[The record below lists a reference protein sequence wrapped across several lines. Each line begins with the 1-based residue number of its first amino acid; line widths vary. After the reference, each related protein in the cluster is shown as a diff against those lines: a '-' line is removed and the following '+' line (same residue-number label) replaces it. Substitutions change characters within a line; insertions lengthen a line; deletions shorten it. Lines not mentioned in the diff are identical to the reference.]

1 VVSALPG
8 TTPPV
13 AADRLR
19 RGSRWWRRLPWTPA
33 RIVLAYAAVSV
44 AWIALSDHVIE
55 ALISDP
61 IQASHLQ
68 TIKGAVFV
76 TLTSIVLAVLMR
88 RGSTGLLARDAEV
101 RATVESMAD
110 AVLLVDPRLRI
121 VEANRAAVELF
132 GVGRKDD
139 LLVPLAEWGSR
150 FVLRHADGA
159 PVAFERYATVRAA
172 RGERVPAYDALIRR
186 TDGRDVYVSI
196 SAAPVEGSTPGLAVA
211 VLRDVSDKRQL
222 DETRDEFLSTAAH
235 ELKTPLA
242 VIKAYAQ
249 MVQRRQPAEAP
260 ALTVVQRQV
269 DRLDRMVQDL
279 LDTSRLRL
287 DTGSRERERLDVAA
301 LAAEVVDRAQAS
313 APRHVLSV
321 EAPEPAV
328 VLADRDRVT
337 RVLKNLL
344 DNAVRF
350 SPSGGPVAVSVAN
363 RPGEVEV
370 AVRDHGLGIPADR
383 QERVF
388 ERYYR
393 AHAGTPHDYGG
404 LGLGLDLSREIVA
417 RHGGRMW
424 FESAAGQG
432 STFHFTLPREGAAA

>member
-13 AADRLR
+13 AADRPR
-19 RGSRWWRRLPWTPA
+19 RVSRWWSRLLWTPN
-33 RIVLAYAAVSV
+33 RIVLVYASVSV
-44 AWIALSDHVIE
+44 AWIASSDRILR
-55 ALISDP
+55 ALTSDP
-61 IQASHLQ
+61 IEASRLQ
-68 TIKGAVFV
+68 TVKGAAFV
-76 TLTSIVLAVLMR
+76 TATSVLLAVLMR
-88 RGSTGLLARDAEV
+88 HRSAGLIARDAEV

-110 AVLLVDPRLRI
+110 AVLLVDGRLRI
-121 VEANRAAVELF
+121 VEANRAALELF
-132 GVGRKDD
+132 GVARRAD

-150 FVLRHADGA
+150 YLLRHADGA
-159 PVAFERYATVRAA
+159 LVPFERYATVRAA
-172 RGERVPAYDALIRR
+172 RGERVPAYDALIRDA
-186 TDGRDVYVSI
+186 DGRDVYVSI

-211 VLRDVSDKRQL
+211 ILRDVSDKRQL

-287 DTGSRERERLDVAA
+287 DDGSRARERLDVAS
-301 LAAEVVDRAQAS
+301 LAGELVGRAQAS
-313 APRHVLSV
+313 APRHALSV
-321 EAPEPAV
+321 AAPEPAV
-328 VLADRDRVT
+328 VMADRERVA

-350 SPSGGPVAVSVAN
+350 SPSGGPVAVSVTN

-404 LGLGLDLSREIVA
+404 LGLGLDVSREIVA

-432 STFHFTLPREGAAA
+432 STFHFTLPREEAA